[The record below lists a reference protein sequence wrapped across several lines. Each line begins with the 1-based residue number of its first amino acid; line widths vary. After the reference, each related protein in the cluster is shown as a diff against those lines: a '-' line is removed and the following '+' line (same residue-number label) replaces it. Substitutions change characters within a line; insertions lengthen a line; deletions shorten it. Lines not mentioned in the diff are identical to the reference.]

1 MRANKKTRERKTESA
16 LPSNK
21 QTHCIETN
29 KTTTSGTTPRN
40 RRRRWFVFGLQK
52 RLDFFA
58 SALCTYPTSSG
69 VSNIIIATHRLRPTT
84 DGCAQTLVVADACR
98 CSSTLMF
105 YKSLS
110 LIWAATLSFVPVRH
124 SASPRPHL
132 H

>member
-1 MRANKKTRERKTESA
+1 
-16 LPSNK
+16 
-21 QTHCIETN
+21 
-29 KTTTSGTTPRN
+29 
-40 RRRRWFVFGLQK
+40 
-52 RLDFFA
+52 
-58 SALCTYPTSSG
+58 
-69 VSNIIIATHRLRPTT
+69 LRPTT